1 MDVIT
6 RFTMVTFEM
15 PLHSSQSQTL
25 HLDDNVKL
33 VYIDCLVN
41 NFRYFAHML
50 ELCLILAI
58 F

>member
-6 RFTMVTFEM
+6 RFTMVKFEV

-33 VYIDCLVN
+33 VYIDL
-41 NFRYFAHML
+41 FGQ
-50 ELCLILAI
+50 
-58 F
+58 